1 MFCVNLTVLNHST
14 REDHKKGFKCNYQSY
29 ERPLHQQCHRL
40 DGVRHRERPRAE
52 EKEVGLLKMTSFL
65 KRNGNTI

>member
-1 MFCVNLTVLNHST
+1 V
-14 REDHKKGFKCNYQSY
+14 FKCNYQSY

-52 EKEVGLLKMTSFL
+52 EKEVGFLKMASFL

>member
-1 MFCVNLTVLNHST
+1 V
-14 REDHKKGFKCNYQSY
+14 DYKKGFECNYQSY

-52 EKEVGLLKMTSFL
+52 ERTEVGLLKMASFL
-65 KRNGNTI
+65 KKKGNVVI